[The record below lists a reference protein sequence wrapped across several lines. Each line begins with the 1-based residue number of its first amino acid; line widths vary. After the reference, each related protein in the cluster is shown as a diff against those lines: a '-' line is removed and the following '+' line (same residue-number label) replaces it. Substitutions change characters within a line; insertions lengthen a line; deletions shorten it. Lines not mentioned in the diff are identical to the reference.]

1 MNRRLVL
8 AAGAVAAASF
18 TFPARAQGTGTL
30 AINDGVSYR
39 GLSADGMERYETL
52 LKDLNKALGTKMKI
66 QYVNDYAKLAEGL
79 RSGAFEM
86 AQVHPA
92 HHAIRAIKTGE
103 YQLAALSKSHMN
115 YKASFLVRQDSPLT
129 SVAMLAGS
137 KVYVP
142 DADSV
147 TAWLARATVA
157 EQIAAGKRPSF
168 VSVRYQDAIRF
179 AVENKLADVG
189 VTASGA
195 EVKEWESSGHRVLAV
210 SRSIPIKQF
219 IVNRRLK
226 SQLEAVSTLLQ
237 SQRDT
242 GKLSMPDGYVGFDE
256 AVLVKAGDWLAQG
269 AA

>member
-8 AAGAVAAASF
+8 AAGAAAVASI
-18 TFPARAQGTGTL
+18 TLPARAQGTGIF

-39 GLSADGMERYETL
+39 GLSADGMERYELL

-66 QYVNDYAKLAEGL
+66 QYVNDYTKLAEGL
-79 RSGAFEM
+79 KSGAFDM

-92 HHAIRAIKTGE
+92 HHAIRALKTGD
-103 YQLAALSKSHMN
+103 YQLAALSKSHLN
-115 YKASFLVRQDSPLT
+115 YKASFLVRKESPFT
-129 SVAMLAGS
+129 SVAMLTGT

-157 EQIAAGKRPSF
+157 EQIAAPKRPSF

-189 VTASGA
+189 VTASSS

-219 IVNRRLK
+219 VVSKRMK
-226 SQLEAVSTLLQ
+226 SQLDAISTLLQ
-237 SQRDT
+237 AQRDT
-242 GKLSMPDGYVGFDE
+242 AKLSMPDGYVGFDE
-256 AVLVKAGDWLAQG
+256 SVLVAAGDWLAQG
-269 AA
+269 TV